1 MKGRPKALQVTYTGW
16 RSAGNSDSSSP
27 AYCSRFLFTVQD
39 MFFADSISSAGT
51 KAEQRTKS
59 WRTFSVCPHFCQPA
73 CCTPYSVPG
82 SENGRPVKF
91 PVWRV
96 NRIVYCKRLLN
107 FICLPQSIIQSLR
120 SKACWILSQ
129 RGSNC
134 RKCVHCSMSNKTQL
148 KYEHYERTTE
158 TCKNSQQT
166 TTTTR
171 VHAAV
176 AKSNKI
182 PQLSYYHFRHGLPET
197 ARRKLS

>member
-1 MKGRPKALQVTYTGW
+1 MAGNVTGW
-16 RSAGNSDSSSP
+16 RRADNSDSSSP

-82 SENGRPVKF
+82 SENGSSVISF
-91 PVWRV
+91 AGGV
-96 NRIVYCKRLLN
+96 NRKVYCKRLLN

-120 SKACWILSQ
+120 SKACWILSPG
-129 RGSNC
+129 GSNC

-148 KYEHYERTTE
+148 KYVHYERSTE
-158 TCKNSQQT
+158 TCKKHPATHHYKPCLCSKGKVRKKYCSWAIAIFVT
-166 TTTTR
+166 VCR
-171 VHAAV
+171 
-176 AKSNKI
+176 K
-182 PQLSYYHFRHGLPET
+182 LPEENC
-197 ARRKLS
+197 L